1 MKKREGYEFT
11 FNEDKTEFQ
20 FESVGPKGTIAKI
33 VRFSAVEQ
41 NLFSLAFGDMG
52 SDDFDDEI
60 ISDNGDM
67 RKVVQTLVNIVHF
80 FTVANPAIR
89 IVIWPVDR
97 KRKLLYNRIFQQFE
111 SEILEYYSIEGY
123 SFNPRSKEVFD
134 ARKIY
139 DAFVLV
145 PEQPIFETY

>member
-1 MKKREGYEFT
+1 MKKREGYEFY
-11 FNEDKTEFQ
+11 FNEDRTEFR
-20 FESVGPKGTIAKI
+20 FESVGPKGTIIKM
-33 VRFSAVEQ
+33 VRFKAVEE
-41 NLFSLAFGDMG
+41 NLFSLAFGDKD

-67 RKVVQTLVNIVHF
+67 RKVVQTLVNVVHF
-80 FTVANPAIR
+80 FTVTNPAIR

-123 SFNPRSKEVFD
+123 TFNPRSKEFFD
-134 ARKIY
+134 TRKIY
-139 DAFVLV
+139 DAFVLI
-145 PEQPIFETY
+145 PEKPIFETH